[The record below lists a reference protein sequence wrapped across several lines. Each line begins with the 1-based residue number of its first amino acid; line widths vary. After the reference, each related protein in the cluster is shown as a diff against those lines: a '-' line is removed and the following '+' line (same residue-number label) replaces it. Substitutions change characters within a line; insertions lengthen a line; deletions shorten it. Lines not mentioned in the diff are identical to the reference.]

1 MKFYTKGYVHHVEA
15 IDYANRTMNLRLYN
29 VNIKTS
35 DDALELAMYFTFVQA
50 FQEGMMLM
58 LLAKDP

>member
-1 MKFYTKGYVHHVEA
+1 
-15 IDYANRTMNLRLYN
+15 MNLRLYN

-50 FQEGMMLM
+50 FQEGMMLV
-58 LLAKDP
+58 LLAKDPRAFEKDKENEKDKEWQT